1 MTTRVNRKGL
11 SHARRLVE
19 QGKVVRDE
27 RDGWSEHAPSADEE
41 NAFIDEHG
49 YGEYGEWFLGLDDE
63 VGDDAK
69 GHYKFPIGDFTKV
82 HRCGVIA
89 AESRAA
95 QNDHDD
101 IATAAKNLL
110 DLIDKG

>member
-1 MTTRVNRKGL
+1 VTVKLNRKGL
-11 SHARRLVE
+11 SHARRLAE
-19 QGKVVRDE
+19 QGKVVRAGHD
-27 RDGWSEHAPSADEE
+27 DWSEHAPSTDDE

-49 YGEYGEWFLGLDDE
+49 YGAYGEWFLGVDDDMNE
-63 VGDDAK
+63 DTK
-69 GHYKFPIGDFTKV
+69 GRYSFPYGDFTKV
-82 HRCGVIA
+82 HRSGVIA

-110 DLIDKG
+110 ELIDKE